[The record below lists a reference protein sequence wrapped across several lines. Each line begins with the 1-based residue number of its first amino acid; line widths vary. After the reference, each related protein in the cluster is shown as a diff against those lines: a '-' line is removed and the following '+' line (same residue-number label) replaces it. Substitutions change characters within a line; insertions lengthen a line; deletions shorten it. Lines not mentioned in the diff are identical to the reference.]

1 MIGCMRK
8 YLYVTPSVLRLT
20 IPGARAGIR
29 TRVSGMK
36 TRDDGPGYT
45 TRANDL
51 PCHLLFITV
60 GQPTLRQVVC
70 LLLQNSTYEIVHR
83 FLREGFGF
91 VQVHC
96 SSDDVASK
104 E

>member
-36 TRDDGPGYT
+36 P
-45 TRANDL
+45 AMMDL
-51 PCHLLFITV
+51 ATPHEPMTSRV
-60 GQPTLRQVVC
+60 T
-70 LLLQNSTYEIVHR
+70 SY
-83 FLREGFGF
+83 
-91 VQVHC
+91 
-96 SSDDVASK
+96 S
-104 E
+104 

>member
-8 YLYVTPSVLRLT
+8 YLYVTPSVLSIT

-45 TRANDL
+45 TRANIPAVL
-51 PCHLLFITV
+51 HLIDNRW
-60 GQPTLRQVVC
+60 P
-70 LLLQNSTYEIVHR
+70 
-83 FLREGFGF
+83 
-91 VQVHC
+91 
-96 SSDDVASK
+96 SK
-104 E
+104 P

>member
-1 MIGCMRK
+1 VLEGVSIHD
-8 YLYVTPSVLRLT
+8 VTETRNTL
-20 IPGARAGIR
+20 PGARAGIR

-70 LLLQNSTYEIVHR
+70 LLLQNSTYKIVHR